1 MNILFIYEK
10 PLQPE
15 AGGTERI
22 TSLIIS
28 GLSSHNYNCIA
39 MLVCDYNSRKMSY
52 DAKPINDLYH
62 FLKDKAIDVVINQIA
77 YSTWLLE
84 EFLKQGGARW
94 KQEGGRI
101 FSCLHFDP
109 QNPSALFNAQIS
121 SHGTI
126 KDYLNIAKTWLLYK
140 RYEHKSNHS
149 AAKTFEYIYTHSD
162 KFIVLSKTH
171 FKYMKSV
178 WHRND
183 YSNLI
188 AINNPLTFKDISPV
202 SICAQKQHIVLV
214 VARMS
219 EFHKRI
225 SIILKTW
232 KQLVKEG
239 SAKAWTLKII
249 GDGPSLTEY
258 KKYVRDN
265 ELVNITFLGQQNPE
279 PYYAEASIFLM
290 TSSAEGWG
298 LTLTESLQR
307 GVVPVV
313 MNSSPVFSEIIENG
327 KSGILVKNNDY
338 KAFANAIRK
347 LMKSEVTRITMSQ
360 NCLIQAKKFD
370 LDNTINKW
378 INELERNE

>member
-1 MNILFIYEK
+1 MF
-10 PLQPE
+10 
-15 AGGTERI
+15 
-22 TSLIIS
+22 S
-28 GLSSHNYNCIA
+28 
-39 MLVCDYNSRKMSY
+39 
-52 DAKPINDLYH
+52 
-62 FLKDKAIDVVINQIA
+62 
-77 YSTWLLE
+77 
-84 EFLKQGGARW
+84 KQR
-94 KQEGGRI
+94 
-101 FSCLHFDP
+101 
-109 QNPSALFNAQIS
+109 
-121 SHGTI
+121 T
-126 KDYLNIAKTWLLYK
+126 
-140 RYEHKSNHS
+140 
-149 AAKTFEYIYTHSD
+149 
-162 KFIVLSKTH
+162 
-171 FKYMKSV
+171 
-178 WHRND
+178 
-183 YSNLI
+183 
-188 AINNPLTFKDISPV
+188 
-202 SICAQKQHIVLV
+202 VLV

-239 SAKAWTLKII
+239 STKTWTLKVI

-265 ELVNITFLGQQNPE
+265 KLVNITFLGQQNPE

-327 KSGILVKNNDY
+327 KSGVLVRNNDY

-370 LDNTINKW
+370 LGNTINKW